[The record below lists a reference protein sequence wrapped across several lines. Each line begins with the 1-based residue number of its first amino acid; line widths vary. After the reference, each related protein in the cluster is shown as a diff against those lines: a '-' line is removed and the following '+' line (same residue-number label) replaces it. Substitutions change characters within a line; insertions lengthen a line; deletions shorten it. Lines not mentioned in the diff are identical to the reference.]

1 MNGRHGRFAARG
13 TLLAAAAIG
22 GFGASAIQ
30 ANAQTETTTAPYR
43 IVGELSEADIM
54 SLWPPARLHA
64 FYQGERQ
71 SNRRFF
77 RSYRTSSRIPLGDWI
92 ADVQTSHPAGV
103 RLTEVE
109 AKLRLKRGAND
120 RDFDGVPDEQDVYP
134 WDRTRW

>member
-1 MNGRHGRFAARG
+1 
-13 TLLAAAAIG
+13 
-22 GFGASAIQ
+22 
-30 ANAQTETTTAPYR
+30 
-43 IVGELSEADIM
+43 M

-92 ADVQTSHPAGV
+92 ADVQPSSG

-109 AKLRLKRGAND
+109 AKLKLKRGAKD
-120 RDFDGVPDEQDVYP
+120 SDTDGVPDNQDVFP
-134 WDRTRW
+134 WDRTRF